1 MTRLS
6 ASGLGWVPAAGAG
19 VFLFVLAA
27 LVVGPAGAY
36 KLNVPKVLLP
46 FSRDKRVPFVLG
58 AEGGCY
64 SWDST
69 RHDTVTIEPMYENGT
84 ACSWRALLTT
94 CSTQATKLASVVI
107 AEEIVTGRL
116 LRCDVIVDLI
126 DHVEIISRT
135 REIYVEDS
143 PLELSVRALD
153 AEGNTF
159 SSLEGMEFEWSIAK
173 DDEMENLEL
182 SSKIRILKYSEAEY
196 SPPDY
201 IVEMEREEKQGDRIL
216 VSGIKTGAAVVK
228 VRIQELTY
236 KKVAAALV
244 RLLVLENIFL
254 IPSYDVSLLVGA
266 YIRYRVGKVV
276 QGKITEAELPLEHYE
291 LQLRDELKASGASDL
306 LPVAELN
313 VETATVTAMQLGQV
327 NLVFVHKNIHMRAAS
342 GLPNCSIYVVEAGFL
357 GFSVQPGNRWILE
370 VKRAYAITVEVYDKS
385 SSKIYPSDNLRI
397 THQFPM
403 EHFEEVT
410 SSVNG
415 TYHIVR
421 ILKDGISVIKATL
434 VSVLLQSGL
443 EDFLLTPIS
452 HEQEVKIY
460 LPIQLTP
467 SSLAFPHHPLDILY
481 RHRVQVTGG
490 SGNFTWTS
498 SNQTVAT
505 VTVKGVVTAGA
516 VQGQSAVQ
524 ARDVQNPFHFGEIQV
539 HVLKLSKMEFLP
551 FHADAEIGQ
560 ILEAPLMMY
569 HTVKETGETINF
581 TDCSLLALVVSMDK
595 QGVFALD
602 EEGKPKPSPTSCSC
616 IQLAAKSLGHTLV
629 TASATVY
636 EEYFETSA
644 TFAAYEPLKAVNPV
658 ELALV
663 TWHSVKEMV
672 FEGGPGPWVLEPSRF
687 FMELGL
693 EHEDRVHV
701 VEVRLTAKRKPNQYI
716 YRITCLELGEQVLT
730 FQVGNHPGVLNPS
743 PAVEMVQ
750 VRFVCAHPA
759 SMAVTPVY
767 KLAAGSL
774 PCPLPQHH
782 KQLVPVSSLRN
793 TILELALFDQHR
805 RKFDNFS
812 SLILQWMSANET
824 LAHFTHP
831 QTMQMVPKDDG
842 TGQTRL
848 HGHQLLEVHQIK
860 GTVLIAV
867 NFVKYSE
874 RGSPKEV
881 SNSPASAA
889 VELLLVEDVTV
900 VPDNVTMYNHPDVK
914 EIFALVEGSSYF
926 LVNSSAEELVN
937 ISYLEAES
945 TIHVIPLLPG
955 SLTLEV
961 YDLCLAF
968 LGPATAYLRVSNMFE
983 LEVDLIDKIEI
994 GKSVLVSVRV
1004 LGYHRH
1010 PFRSKY
1016 FKYMRLQL
1024 KAASPIVTLTLM
1036 EEVGEYSEVYFLRA
1050 VAVGQTT
1057 LVATAWDKTGTKF
1070 TSAPR
1075 KVEVFPPFKLIPKK
1089 MTLIPHNM
1097 MQVMSEGG
1105 PQPQSIIHFSISNQ
1119 TVATVNGLGQ
1129 VTGKTVGTAT
1139 IQGTIQAVN
1148 EDTGKVI
1155 VFSQDQV
1162 ELEVVQLRAIRIYT
1176 PATRLITGTEMPVY
1190 VVGLTSTL
1198 TPFSFGN
1205 ANPGLTF
1212 HWTMSKRDVL
1222 DLLPR
1227 HSEVSLQLA
1236 PESNFAMVVHTR
1248 TAGRTSIKVTVQASD
1263 VNARQFE
1270 GKLAELSDEVQVLV
1284 FDKLRLHSPECPT
1297 EQILMSMNSQ
1307 LRVLSNRDGAAFV
1320 SSQLLQCYP
1329 NSSVIEE
1336 DRHGLLKAGAVTGTA
1351 VLELTSLESFGVNQT
1366 IITGVRVAPVSYL
1379 RLSSFPKLYTAS
1391 RMPLHAFPLGMTLTF
1406 TVQFYDS
1413 TGEKFHTQNTQLYL
1427 ALNRDDLLLIRPSNK
1442 NYTYVAQAVNRG
1454 VTLVGVWDEKHP
1466 GMADYIPVPV
1476 EHVIEPDLSEPLALG
1491 DVVCFNTPLVDQ
1503 EGEAGTWHISL
1514 NDVLEL
1520 DTTTGAAF
1528 AKNAGK
1534 TTVFHDIPG
1543 IVKTYREVFVSS
1555 SSELSL
1561 HLGPKG
1567 YLTNTPNAS
1576 EFRVFIATSSTG
1588 TTLRGPC
1595 TSLQLQAIRDR
1606 LSPESH
1612 LICQVDFL
1620 KNIPDVAASKVFH
1633 VQPEF
1638 YTDKGLYGCTV
1649 TAKPQPE
1656 EDLLVLSTA
1665 EASVYVTA
1673 SLRSEQSQEVALGV
1687 LVPFFP
1693 AFYVNQSEV
1702 VFSSWQLSSEI
1713 LVLGARRV
1721 TEKIE
1726 VQPSSP
1732 VIEVDKPFHLPDK
1745 PGHVLFSVSVVN
1757 LTSLQQMAA
1766 PIFINLSC
1774 SLTSQRAA
1782 VLVRVPPGKYLLG
1795 QCAEAGIVSHLVG
1808 SYQVLLFTIFAIL
1821 ASTSVIFLTYNAFL
1835 TRIQTVPLV
1844 YVPTSTLQTAYG
1856 YPQYHGQ
1863 PQHTSARNRT
1873 QAWLW
1878 NIRR

>member
-1 MTRLS
+1 MRPRVS
-6 ASGLGWVPAAGAG
+6 RLGWVPPAGAALL
-19 VFLFVLAA
+19 LFVLA
-27 LVVGPAGAY
+27 GPAGAY

-46 FSRDKRVPFVLG
+46 FSREKRVPFVLG

-84 ACSWRALLTT
+84 VCSRRALLTT
-94 CSTQATKLASVVI
+94 RSTQATKLASVVM
-107 AEEIVTGRL
+107 AEEIVTGHL
-116 LRCDVIVDLI
+116 LRCDIIVDLI

-153 AEGNTF
+153 LEGNTF

-216 VSGIKTGAAVVK
+216 VSGIKTGAAVIK
-228 VRIQELTY
+228 VRIQEPTY

-266 YIRYRVGKVV
+266 YIRYKVGKVV

-291 LQLRDELKASGASDL
+291 LQLRDEVKAPGGSDL
-306 LPVAELN
+306 LPVARLDAD
-313 VETATVTAMQLGQV
+313 TATVTAMELGQV
-327 NLVFVHKNIHMRAAS
+327 NLVFVHKNVHMRAAS

-370 VKRAYAITVEVYDKS
+370 VKRAYTITIEIYDKS

-397 THQFPM
+397 THDFPVK
-403 EHFEEVT
+403 HFEEVT

-421 ILKDGISVIKATL
+421 ILEDGISIIKATL
-434 VSVLLQSGL
+434 QSVLLQNGL
-443 EDFLLTPIS
+443 EDFLLAPIS

-460 LPIQLTP
+460 LPIKLTP
-467 SSLAFPHHPLDILY
+467 SFLAFPHHPLDVLY
-481 RHRVQVTGG
+481 RYRVQVTGG

-505 VTVKGVVTAGA
+505 VTVKGVVTAGL

-539 HVLKLSKMEFLP
+539 RVLKLSKMELLP
-551 FHADAEIGQ
+551 FHADVEIGQ
-560 ILEAPLMMY
+560 TLEAPLMMY
-569 HTVKETGETINF
+569 HTEKETGETIAF
-581 TDCSLLALVVSMDK
+581 TDCSLLALDVSMDK

-602 EEGKPKPSPTSCSC
+602 EEGKQKASPTSCSS
-616 IQLAAKSLGHTLV
+616 IQLVAKALGHTLV

-663 TWHSVKEMV
+663 TWHSVKETV

-687 FMELGL
+687 FVELRV
-693 EHEDRVHV
+693 EQEDRVSV
-701 VEVRLTAKRKPNQYI
+701 TEVRLAAKRKPNQYI
-716 YRITCLELGEQVLT
+716 YRIMCLELGEQVLT

-759 SMAVTPVY
+759 SMAVMPVY
-767 KLAAGSL
+767 KLAAGTL

-793 TILELALFDQHR
+793 TVLELALFDQHR

-812 SLILQWMSANET
+812 SLVLEWLSANQT

-831 QTMQMVPKDDG
+831 RTMQVVPKDDG

-914 EIFALVEGSSYF
+914 EVFALVEGSGYF

-937 ISYLEAES
+937 ITYLETES
-945 TIHVIPLLPG
+945 AIYVIPVLPG

-983 LEVDLIDKIEI
+983 LEIDLIDKIEV

-1010 PFRSKY
+1010 PFKSKY
-1016 FKYMRLQL
+1016 FMYMRLQL
-1024 KAASPIVTLTLM
+1024 KAASPIVTMALM
-1036 EEVGEYSEVYFLRA
+1036 EEVGEYSEVYLLKA

-1057 LVATAWDKTGTKF
+1057 LVATAWDKTGAKF

-1075 KVEVFPPFKLIPKK
+1075 KVEVFPPFRLIPKK

-1105 PQPQSIIHFSISNQ
+1105 PQPQSLIHFSISNQ
-1119 TVATVNGLGQ
+1119 TVASVNGLGQ
-1129 VTGKTVGTAT
+1129 VTASAVGTAT
-1139 IQGTIQAVN
+1139 IQGTIRAVN

-1162 ELEVVQLRAIRIYT
+1162 ELEVVQLRAIRIYA
-1176 PATRLITGTEMPVY
+1176 PATRLVTGTEMPVY

-1205 ANPGLTF
+1205 ANPGLLF
-1212 HWTMSKRDVL
+1212 HWAMNKRDVL

-1227 HSEVSLQLA
+1227 HSEVSLKLG

-1248 TAGRTSIKVTVQASD
+1248 TAGRTSIKVMVQTLHA
-1263 VNARQFE
+1263 NTGQFE
-1270 GKLAELSDEVQVLV
+1270 GNLAELSDEVQVLV
-1284 FDKLRLHSPECPT
+1284 FDKLRLLSPECPT

-1307 LRVLSNRDGAAFV
+1307 LRLLSNRDGAAFV
-1320 SSQLLQCYP
+1320 TSQLLQCYP

-1351 VLELTSLESFGVNQT
+1351 VLELTSLEPFGVNQT
-1366 IITGVRVAPVSYL
+1366 VITGVRVAPVSYL
-1379 RLSSFPKLYTAS
+1379 RLSSFPKLYTVN
-1391 RMPLHAFPLGMTLTF
+1391 RTPLPAFPLGMTLTF

-1466 GMADYIPVPV
+1466 GMADYVPVPV
-1476 EHVIEPDLSEPLALG
+1476 EHAIEPNLLEPLALG
-1491 DVVCFNTPLVDQ
+1491 DVVCFNTPLVNQ
-1503 EGEAGTWHISL
+1503 EGEAGTWQISP
-1514 NDVLEL
+1514 NEVLEL
-1520 DTTTGAAF
+1520 DTMTGAAF

-1534 TTVFHDIPG
+1534 ATVFHDIPG
-1543 IVKTYREVFVSS
+1543 IVKTYREVVVGSAS
-1555 SSELSL
+1555 RLSL
-1561 HLGPKG
+1561 HLGPKS
-1567 YLTNTPNAS
+1567 YLTNTPNSS
-1576 EFRVFIATSSTG
+1576 EFQVFITTGNTG

-1595 TSLQLQAIRDR
+1595 TPLQLHAIADR

-1612 LICQVDFL
+1612 LICQLEFSE
-1620 KNIPDVAASKVFH
+1620 NIPDIAASKIFH

-1638 YTDKGLYGCTV
+1638 YADKGLYGCSV
-1649 TAKPQPE
+1649 TAKPQSE
-1656 EDLLVLSTA
+1656 EDLLALSTA
-1665 EASVYVTA
+1665 EASVYIRAT
-1673 SLRSEQSQEVALGV
+1673 LRSEQSQEGVPEV

-1702 VFSSWQLSSEI
+1702 IFNSRQLSNEI

-1732 VIEVDKPFHLPDK
+1732 VIEVEPPFHLPDK
-1745 PGHVLFSVSVVN
+1745 PGHVVFFVNVVN

-1774 SLTSQRAA
+1774 TLTSQKAA
-1782 VLVRVPPGKYLLG
+1782 VPVLVPPEKYLLG

-1808 SYQVLLFTIFAIL
+1808 SYQVLLFTLFAIL

-1844 YVPTSTLQTAYG
+1844 YVPTSSPLQTAYG
-1856 YPQYHGQ
+1856 YSPSLGH
-1863 PQHTSARNRT
+1863 PQHPSARNRT

-1878 NIRR
+1878 NMRR

>member
-1 MTRLS
+1 MRPGVS
-6 ASGLGWVPAAGAG
+6 RRGRVPPAAA
-19 VFLFVLAA
+19 LLLTVLS
-27 LVVGPAGAY
+27 LLVGPAGAY
-36 KLNVPKVLLP
+36 KLNAPKVLLP
-46 FSRDKRVPFVLG
+46 FSHETRVTFTLG

-64 SWDST
+64 SWYST
-69 RHDTVTIEPMYENGT
+69 RHDTVTIEPVYENGT
-84 ACSWRALLTT
+84 GCSRRALLTT
-94 CSTQATKLASVVI
+94 YSTQATKLASVVI
-107 AEEIVTGRL
+107 AEEIVTGHL

-159 SSLEGMEFEWSIAK
+159 SSLEGIEFEWSIAK

-201 IVEMEREEKQGDRIL
+201 IVKMEREEKQGDRVL

-228 VRIQELTY
+228 VRMQEPTY

-254 IPSYDVSLLVGA
+254 IPSHDVSLLVGA
-266 YIRYRVGKVV
+266 YIKYKVGKIV

-291 LQLRDELKASGASDL
+291 LQLQDVEKAPGKSNFS
-306 LPVAELN
+306 VAQLDAN
-313 VETATVTAMQLGQV
+313 TATVTAMQLGQV

-370 VKRAYAITVEVYDKS
+370 VKRAYTITVEVYDKS

-397 THQFPM
+397 THQFPV
-403 EHFEEVT
+403 EYFEEVM

-415 TYHIVR
+415 TYHIVQ
-421 ILKDGISVIKATL
+421 IQTNGVCVVKATL

-443 EDFLLTPIS
+443 EDFLLAPIS

-460 LPIQLTP
+460 LPIKLTP
-467 SSLAFPHHPLDILY
+467 SFLAFPHHPLDTLY
-481 RHRVQVTGG
+481 QYRVQVTGG
-490 SGNFTWTS
+490 SGNFTWNS
-498 SNQTVAT
+498 SNQTVAN
-505 VTVKGVVTAGA
+505 VTVKGVVMAGL
-516 VQGQSAVQ
+516 VQGESAVQ

-539 HVLKLSKMEFLP
+539 SVLKLSKMELLP

-560 ILEAPLMMY
+560 TLEAPLMMY
-569 HTVKETGETINF
+569 HMEKETGETIAF
-581 TDCSLLALVVSMDK
+581 TDCSLLALDINMDK

-602 EEGKPKPSPTSCSC
+602 EEGKQKAGLTFCSS

-629 TASATVY
+629 TASAMVY
-636 EEYFETSA
+636 AEYFETSA
-644 TFAAYEPLKAVNPV
+644 TFAAYEPLKAVDPV

-663 TWHSVKEMV
+663 TWHSAKEMV

-687 FMELGL
+687 FVELRVEQGDKVRVME
-693 EHEDRVHV
+693 VWS
-701 VEVRLTAKRKPNQYI
+701 TAKRKPNQYI

-767 KLAAGSL
+767 KLAAGTP

-793 TILELALFDQHR
+793 TVLELALFDQHR

-812 SLILQWMSANET
+812 SLILEWTSADAA
-824 LAHFTHP
+824 LAHFTRP
-831 QTMQMVPKDDG
+831 RSMQMVPKDDG

-860 GTVLIAV
+860 GTVLIGV

-881 SNSPASAA
+881 PNSPASAA

-900 VPDNVTMYNHPDVK
+900 VPDNFTMYNHPDVK
-914 EIFALVEGSSYF
+914 EVFALVEGSGYF
-926 LVNSSAEELVN
+926 LVNSTAEEMVN
-937 ISYLEAES
+937 ITYLEAES
-945 TIHVIPLLPG
+945 AVHVIPARPG

-983 LEVDLIDKIEI
+983 LEVDLIDKIEV

-1004 LGYHRH
+1004 LGYQRH
-1010 PFRSKY
+1010 PFRSRY
-1016 FKYMRLQL
+1016 FTYMQLQL
-1024 KAASPIVTLTLM
+1024 RAASPIITLALM
-1036 EEVGEYSEVYFLRA
+1036 EEVGEYSEIYLLRA

-1057 LVATAWDKTGTKF
+1057 LVAMAWDKTGAKF
-1070 TSAPR
+1070 TSVPR
-1075 KVEVFPPFKLIPKK
+1075 NVEVFPPFKLIPKK

-1105 PQPQSIIHFSISNQ
+1105 PQPQSLIHFSVSNQ

-1129 VTGKTVGTAT
+1129 VTAGAMGVAT
-1139 IQGTIQAVN
+1139 IQGTIRAVN

-1162 ELEVVQLRAIRIYT
+1162 DLEVVQLKAIRIYT
-1176 PATRLITGTEMPVY
+1176 PATRLVTGTEMPVY
-1190 VVGLTSTL
+1190 VMGLSSTL

-1205 ANPGLTF
+1205 ADPGLTF
-1212 HWTMSKRDVL
+1212 HWAMSKRDVL

-1236 PESNFAMVVHTR
+1236 PENNFAMVVRTR
-1248 TAGRTSIKVTVQASD
+1248 TAGRTSIKVTVRTLEA
-1263 VNARQFE
+1263 NTRQFE
-1270 GKLAELSDEVQVLV
+1270 GNLAELSNEVQILV
-1284 FDKLRLHSPECPT
+1284 FDKLRLFSPECPT

-1307 LRVLSNRDGAAFV
+1307 LRLLTSRDGAAFV
-1320 SSQLLQCYP
+1320 SSQLLQCHP

-1336 DRHGLLKAGAVTGTA
+1336 DGHGLLKAGAVTGTA
-1351 VLELTSLESFGVNQT
+1351 VLELTSLEPFGVNQT
-1366 IITGVRVAPVSYL
+1366 IITGVRVGPVSYL
-1379 RLSSFPKLYTAS
+1379 RLSSFPKLYTANK
-1391 RMPLHAFPLGMTLTF
+1391 MPLRTFPLGMTLTF

-1413 TGEKFHTQNTQLYL
+1413 TGEKFHTQNTQLFL

-1454 VTLVGVWDEKHP
+1454 ATLVGVWDEKHP

-1476 EHVIEPDLSEPLALG
+1476 EHAIEPDLSEPLALG
-1491 DVVCFNTPLVDQ
+1491 DVVCFSTPLVNQ
-1503 EGEAGTWHISL
+1503 EGEPGTWQISP
-1514 NDVLEL
+1514 NNVLEL
-1520 DTTTGAAF
+1520 DMMTGAAF

-1534 TTVFHDIPG
+1534 ATVFHNIPG
-1543 IVKTYREVFVSS
+1543 TVKTYREVVVRGSS
-1555 SSELSL
+1555 RLSL
-1561 HLGPKG
+1561 HLGPKS
-1567 YLTNTPNAS
+1567 YLTNSPNAS
-1576 EFRVFIATSSTG
+1576 EFRVFIATSNTG

-1595 TSLQLQAIRDR
+1595 TSLQLHAITSR
-1606 LSPESH
+1606 LSPETH
-1612 LICQVDFL
+1612 LICQVEFKDT
-1620 KNIPDVAASKVFH
+1620 IQDIAGSKVFH
-1633 VQPEF
+1633 IQSEF
-1638 YTDKGLYGCTV
+1638 YTDKGLYGCSITP
-1649 TAKPQPE
+1649 KPQPE
-1656 EDLLVLSTA
+1656 EDLLALSTA
-1665 EASVYVTA
+1665 DTSVYITA
-1673 SLRSEQSQEVALGV
+1673 SLCSEQSREGV
-1687 LVPFFP
+1687 PRILVPFFP
-1693 AFYVNQSEV
+1693 AFYINQSEV
-1702 VFSSWQLSSEI
+1702 MFSGQELSAEI
-1713 LVLGARRV
+1713 LVLGTRRV
-1721 TEKIE
+1721 TDKIE

-1732 VIEVDKPFHLPDK
+1732 VIVVEKPFHPLDM
-1745 PGHVLFSVSVVN
+1745 PGLVVYSVRVIN

-1774 SLTSQRAA
+1774 SLTSQKAA
-1782 VLVRVPPGKYLLG
+1782 VLVRVPPGKHLLG
-1795 QCAEAGIVSHLVG
+1795 QCDVGIVRQLVG
-1808 SYQVLLFTIFAIL
+1808 SYQVLLFTIFAVL
-1821 ASTSVIFLTYNAFL
+1821 ASTSIIFLTYNAFL
-1835 TRIQTVPLV
+1835 TRIQEVPVV
-1844 YVPTSTLQTAYG
+1844 YIPTSPPVQTAYG
-1856 YPQYHGQ
+1856 FPLPHGQ
-1863 PQHTSARNRT
+1863 PQHPSARHR
-1873 QAWLW
+1873 
-1878 NIRR
+1878 IRPGSEM